1 MSRIR
6 SLQWLLAAAVLGLA
20 TLAFAGGDD
29 PAGHDAHAEEGS
41 GAHGDAHAG
50 AAHAGDPHA
59 GETHGH
65 HVPTW
70 DDINWDQGLMFES
83 EDSEP
88 GLLTRKPGTP
98 VPFLSMAINSALL
111 FLILIGLGGPKVR
124 EALKARK
131 AGITSGMVQAAAM
144 RDEAEARLKD
154 YENKLAHI
162 DEQIEAAKQQIRDL
176 ANVERDQVLKEA
188 RAKRDRM
195 MLDAHQLIE
204 QELKAAREI
213 LMEETV
219 KSALKTAH
227 EMIQRAMST
236 TDQQR
241 LQSEYLASLRGNDF
255 ASANVTGARGQ
266 T

>member
-6 SLQWLLAAAVLGLA
+6 SLQWLLVAGVLGLA
-20 TLAFAGGDD
+20 TLAFAGGEDHA
-29 PAGHDAHAEEGS
+29 PPDAHGS
-41 GAHGDAHAG
+41 HGDAH
-50 AAHAGDPHA
+50 GD
-59 GETHGH
+59 EHGH

-70 DDINWDQGLMFES
+70 DDINWDQGLLFES

-88 GLLTRKPGTP
+88 GLLLRKPGTP
-98 VPFLSMAINSALL
+98 VPFLAMAINSAIL
-111 FLILIGLGGPKVR
+111 FLILIGVGGPKIR

-154 YENKLAHI
+154 YEDKLAHI
-162 DEQIEAAKQQIRDL
+162 DEQIDAAKQQIQDL
-176 ANVERDQVLKEA
+176 AKVERDQVLKEA

-195 MLDAHQLIE
+195 VLDAHQLIE

-219 KSALKTAH
+219 KSAMKTAH
-227 EMIQRAMST
+227 ELISRATSSA
-236 TDQQR
+236 DEQR
-241 LQSEYLASLRGNDF
+241 LQSEYLASLRGAEF
-255 ASANVTGARGQ
+255 SSRGQ
-266 T
+266 A